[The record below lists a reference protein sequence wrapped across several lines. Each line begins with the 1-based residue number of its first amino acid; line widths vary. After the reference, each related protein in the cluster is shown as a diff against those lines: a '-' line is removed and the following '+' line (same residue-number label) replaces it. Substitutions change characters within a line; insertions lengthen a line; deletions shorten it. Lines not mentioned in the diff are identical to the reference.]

1 MAEEPKKVTKSKKR
15 ERGSIPPPFTVSIED
30 LCSILEA
37 WLKDGVVVLPECK
50 CEPME
55 EEKQCPLYYRYH
67 KRCDHHTMDC
77 YVLRNI
83 FHDKVAKGDL
93 VIK

>member
-1 MAEEPKKVTKSKKR
+1 MRLAKNKKR
-15 ERGSIPPPFTVSIED
+15 ERGSIPPPFTVSTEE

-37 WLKDGVVVLPECK
+37 WLKDGMVVLPECK
-50 CEPME
+50 HEPLE
-55 EEKQCPLYYRYH
+55 EEKQCPLYCRYH
-67 KRCDHHTMDC
+67 KRCDHHTINC

-83 FHDKVAKGDL
+83 FHDRVAKGDL